1 MFDLESQ
8 IEKRASFVV
17 SSQQLHVDSKPSKSF
32 PQENFVDSYNNL
44 TLKSMFMLKFA
55 TTQLD
60 STPFGFL
67 FKVDDDTFVNV
78 KALVKYTTVMARYTI
93 RN

>member
-1 MFDLESQ
+1 
-8 IEKRASFVV
+8 
-17 SSQQLHVDSKPSKSF
+17 
-32 PQENFVDSYNNL
+32 
-44 TLKSMFMLKFA
+44 MFMLKFA

-93 RN
+93 GNWLIFAAKIFLNGGGAA